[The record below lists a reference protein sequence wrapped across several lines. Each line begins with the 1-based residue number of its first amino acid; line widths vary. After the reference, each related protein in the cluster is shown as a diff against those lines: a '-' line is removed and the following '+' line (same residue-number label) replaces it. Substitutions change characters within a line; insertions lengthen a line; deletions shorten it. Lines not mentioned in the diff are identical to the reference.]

1 MIFKKKKLKPRNPN
15 LSPGE
20 SQVYSYR
27 SARSDNDR
35 QFNRES
41 EKTKES
47 KLPKNN
53 KFTRI
58 KRVMKVTSALA
69 LAVAVLCAISYVQSV
84 GTLSVSDGSNK
95 AKQKLYTDNINDQL
109 RSNTL
114 NKNFWFI
121 NQDSF
126 TGKLKAQYPEVQS
139 VSYNYSIIDRV
150 VNIRVEISQSVFI
163 LSSAGNNYL
172 IDSRGRV
179 IEENVSG
186 SDLITVIDGD
196 NREYKKGDLALL
208 TGNLNYVN
216 NIMKQSQAKNLSI
229 EKISIEHGA
238 TELYVKY
245 VGDKYFVK
253 YSLLSDPRLSFGAYF
268 VAKEKSGQTPTE
280 YIDVRVADRAYI
292 K

>member
-1 MIFKKKKLKPRNPN
+1 MIFKRKKPNPRNPN
-15 LSPGE
+15 LNSGE
-20 SQVYSYR
+20 NQVYSYR

-53 KFTRI
+53 RFVRL
-58 KRVMKVTSALA
+58 KRAFKVTLFLA
-69 LAVAVLCAISYVQSV
+69 LVIIVLCAISFVESV

-95 AKQKLYTDNINDQL
+95 TKQKLYTDNINAQL
-109 RSNTL
+109 KSSTI

-126 TGKLKAQYPEVQS
+126 TNKLKAEYPEVQK
-139 VSYNYSIIDRV
+139 VSYNYSLIDRV
-150 VNIRVEISQSVFI
+150 VNIKVEISQPVI
-163 LSSAGNNYL
+163 VLSSAGSSYL
-172 IDSRGRV
+172 VDSRGRV
-179 IEENVSG
+179 IEDNVST
-186 SDLITVIDGD
+186 SDFTTVVDGD

-208 TGNLNYVN
+208 TDNLNYVN
-216 NIMKQSQAKNLSI
+216 NIIKQSQAKNLSI

-245 VGDKYFVK
+245 TGDKYFVK
-253 YSLLSDPRLSFGAYF
+253 YSLLGDPRLSFGTYM
-268 VAKEKSGQTPTE
+268 VAKEKSGQAPTE